1 MVKETEKDLCEERCI
16 HPQTICLVRQNMLDE
31 GTIYDLSEMFKVL
44 SEPSRIRILH
54 ALSRQELC
62 VCDLADA
69 LGMNQSA
76 ISHQLRILR
85 NARLV
90 KFRREGKEA
99 WYSLDDEH
107 VITLMCQGIEH
118 ISHGREK

>member
-1 MVKETEKDLCEERCI
+1 
-16 HPQTICLVRQNMLDE
+16 MLDE

>member
-1 MVKETEKDLCEERCI
+1 MSKDSLNFCEEGCSN
-16 HPQTICLVRQNMLDE
+16 PQSNCLIKQNMLPED
-31 GTIYDLSEMFKVL
+31 TVYNLAEMFKVL
-44 SEPSRIRILH
+44 SEPTRIRILH

-62 VCDLADA
+62 VCNLADI

-90 KFRREGKEA
+90 KFRKEGKEV
-99 WYSLDDEH
+99 WYSLDDDH
-107 VITLMCQGIEH
+107 VITLMCQSVEH
-118 ISHGREK
+118 ISHGDYK